1 MGERLFQR
9 FSLLSAGLWV
19 GAALI
24 LGSGITYLVEQKML
38 EQATLASLD
47 YFKDLAR
54 FITTKEEFVRLRTGA
69 EYEAF
74 DRLVRE
80 NFFTSHVVTIKIY
93 DRAGTTIY
101 HSRRPEFVGRAFPD
115 NRPLQRA
122 FLGETVVGL
131 SDLKGSEHLAERQ
144 AGYSR
149 LFEVYFPI
157 FLEGTSR
164 VIGAYEIYSPI
175 DPFYQK
181 VQTLR
186 LSVWGAVIF
195 GLILLYATLSL
206 TFRRASRTI
215 LDQNRALEQTAG
227 ELRAAYEDLKRTQGQ
242 LVQSEKLASTG
253 RLVAGMIHEIGNPLA
268 SVLGLLDLQLLCKGG
283 AQDRAECLDRTERLA
298 GEIARLRGLLRS
310 LLDYARPGPSQ
321 ATPLDLNDVVE
332 KSLVFVLS
340 QKDFGSLTLEK
351 DLAPA
356 LPPVLA
362 DESLLQ
368 QVLVNIL
375 LNAAQ
380 ASSPG
385 GSITVTTRAGN
396 GEEAWKGSHAVG
408 RVFQPGEPTVAIA
421 VSDGGPGIPREHLER
436 IFEPFFSTKGRGEGA
451 GLGLAICHSI
461 MELLHGAL
469 VVELPPGGGTTFR
482 IVLPAT
488 AGVALAVGRSVHA

>member
-1 MGERLFQR
+1 MSLRLFR
-9 FSLLSAGLWV
+9 NFSLLSAGLWV
-19 GAALI
+19 GAALV

-54 FITTKEEFVRLRTGA
+54 FITTKEDFVRLRTGA

-93 DRAGTTIY
+93 DRSGTTIY
-101 HSRRPEFVGRAFPD
+101 HSRKPEFVGRAFPD

-149 LFEVYFPI
+149 LFEVYVPI

-195 GLILLYATLSL
+195 GLILLYSTLSL

-215 LDQNRALEQTAG
+215 LDQNRALERTAE
-227 ELRAAYEDLKRTQGQ
+227 ELRAAYEDLKRTQAQ

-268 SVLGLLDLQLLCKGG
+268 SVLGLLDLQLLCKGT
-283 AQDRAECLDRTERLA
+283 AQDRVECLDRTERLA
-298 GEIARLRGLLRS
+298 AEIARLRGLLRS

-321 ATPLDLNDVVE
+321 AVPLDVNDVVE

-340 QKDFGSLTLEK
+340 QRAFASLTLEK
-351 DLAPA
+351 DLALG

-375 LNAAQ
+375 LNATQ
-380 ASSPG
+380 ASPRG
-385 GSITVTTRAGN
+385 GSIAVTTAAGN
-396 GEEAWKGSHAVG
+396 GGEARRGNHAVG
-408 RVFQPGEPTVAIA
+408 RMFQPGDRTVAI
-421 VSDGGPGIPREHLER
+421 VISDTGPGIPSEHLER
-436 IFEPFFSTKGRGEGA
+436 IFEPFFSTKARGEGA

-461 MELLHGAL
+461 IELLHGAL
-469 VVELPPGGGTTFR
+469 VVELPPGRGTTFR
-482 IVLPAT
+482 IVLPAS
-488 AGVALAVGRSVHA
+488 AAVPLAVGRVGHA